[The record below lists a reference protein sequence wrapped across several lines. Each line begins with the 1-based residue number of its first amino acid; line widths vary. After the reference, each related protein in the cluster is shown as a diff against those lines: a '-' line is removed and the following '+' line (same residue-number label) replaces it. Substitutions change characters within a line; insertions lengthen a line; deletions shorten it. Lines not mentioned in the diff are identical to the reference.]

1 MASPKRRTFGVR
13 SRIALLLVIPVLSL
27 IVLWA
32 FTARVTLSDAV
43 DTYRLQ
49 TVYDGVGDPGRALVT
64 ALQDERRLSGLHLAG
79 GEGAGGPSHQRLM
92 GARAA
97 VDEAEVEFRAKAL
110 TDDVR
115 DAADADARKL
125 LGTFVQTLDALPEV
139 RARVDSG
146 AATPAEAVGGLSPII
161 LAGLTAVND
170 LLISDTV
177 RVYEKSEALV
187 SFSWAREFILRE
199 DALVAPIAAAG
210 TGRMTVAQH
219 QDFGIWFMG
228 HTQMTQMS
236 IGRLGADL
244 QQHGLAITQ
253 NPAYKRVTGLEIA
266 IQRAVGA
273 KKLPKEVIE
282 GWEPAVTAL
291 LEVWDPQMDE
301 AAAKLRAEADEITEG
316 VYFRLWLAGGL
327 GLLAVILSIVLSV
340 LLSRGLARDIGNLQ
354 AAARDLAEHRLPWV
368 IARLRRGE
376 KVDLSELPEPGVESR
391 TTEVAAVGD
400 ALGTVRRTALE
411 AAVGEAHLRDGISR
425 VFLNLAWRSQSLLH
439 RQLRMLDALERR
451 APDPDTL
458 NDLFQLDHLTT
469 RMRRHAEG
477 LIILSG
483 AAPARAWS
491 RPVHFADVLRGAV
504 AEVEDYTRV
513 EVSCNAPVALAGAA
527 VTDVIHLLAE
537 LVENGTAYS
546 PPPTEVFVHGEAVGN
561 GFAIEIVDRGVGLS
575 QEELAELNRRLIE
588 VPDFDLADS
597 DRLGLFVVSRLAARH
612 GIRVTLQPSAY
623 GGVTAIVLIP
633 HRLVVPE
640 SQISDPLPASQMP
653 ALEQAAAPGEAPRT
667 GPDGRYAPPRPTP
680 GFPPQFTQDL
690 PSDFQTGYQPGLP
703 ADPPPGFPA
712 DFRTEFPPEFPTGAQ
727 PTVQPDPGT
736 GYPPGYGRP
745 GEAEGR
751 YTPESGRLMPEPPP
765 AEPTAN
771 GHVVPPRPAR
781 SGDLPRRVRRRPAG
795 GPEGRDGEV

>member
-1 MASPKRRTFGVR
+1 MASPKPKPRTFGVR

-49 TVYDGVGDPGRALVT
+49 TVYDGVGDPGRALVA
-64 ALQDERRLSGLHLAG
+64 ALQDERRQSGLHLAG
-79 GEGAGGPSHQRLM
+79 GQGMGGPSFQRLNA
-92 GARAA
+92 ARAA
-97 VDEAEVEFRAKAL
+97 VDDAEEDFRAKAL
-110 TDDVR
+110 TGDVA
-115 DAADADARKL
+115 DASDADAQKL
-125 LGTFVQTLDALPEV
+125 LAAFTEALDALPEV
-139 RARVDSG
+139 RAGVDSG
-146 AATPAEAVGGLSPII
+146 ALKPADAVAGISPII

-199 DALVAPIAAAG
+199 DALVAPIAAGGA
-210 TGRMTVAQH
+210 GRMTVPQY
-219 QDFGIWFMG
+219 QQFGIWFMG

-244 QQHGLAITQ
+244 QPHGMAIMNDPSFKQ
-253 NPAYKRVTGLEIA
+253 LMGLEITV
-266 IQRAVGA
+266 QKSVGA
-273 KKLPKEVIE
+273 PRLPKAVLE
-282 GWEPAVTAL
+282 GWEPTVTAL
-291 LEVWDPQMDE
+291 MAVWDPQME
-301 AAAKLRAEADEITEG
+301 AAAGKLRAEADEITED

-327 GLLAVILSIVLSV
+327 GLLAVILSIVLSAW
-340 LLSRGLARDIGNLQ
+340 LSRGLARDIKDLQ
-354 AAARDLAEHRLPWV
+354 TAARELAEHRLPWV
-368 IARLRRGE
+368 VSRLRRGE
-376 KVDLSELPEPGVESR
+376 KVDLSAELPPPGVESR

-400 ALGTVRRTALE
+400 ALGMVRRTALE
-411 AAVGEAHLRDGISR
+411 AAIGEAHLRDGISR

-561 GFAIEIVDRGVGLS
+561 GFAVEIVDRGVGLS
-575 QEELAELNRRLIE
+575 PEEFAELNRRLIE

-640 SQISDPLPASQMP
+640 SQISERLPAGQMP
-653 ALEQAAAPGEAPRT
+653 ALEQAATPGEAPRT
-667 GPDGRYAPPRPTP
+667 GPNGRYAPGRFTAEFTP
-680 GFPPQFTQDL
+680 EGVPPQRPAPPAAPEASAGRAQEF
-690 PSDFQTGYQPGLP
+690 GRGL
-703 ADPPPGFPA
+703 F
-712 DFRTEFPPEFPTGAQ
+712 
-727 PTVQPDPGT
+727 
-736 GYPPGYGRP
+736 
-745 GEAEGR
+745 
-751 YTPESGRLMPEPPP
+751 PEPPP
-765 AEPTAN
+765 AEPTTN
-771 GHVVPPRPAR
+771 GHIVPPRPSR
-781 SGDLPRRVRRRPAG
+781 GGDLPRRVRRKRFGQG
-795 GPEGRDGEV
+795 GPEAGDGEV